1 LSWVMA
7 LNANH
12 PATPEHLKIATG
24 LNR

>member
-24 LNR
+24 LNG